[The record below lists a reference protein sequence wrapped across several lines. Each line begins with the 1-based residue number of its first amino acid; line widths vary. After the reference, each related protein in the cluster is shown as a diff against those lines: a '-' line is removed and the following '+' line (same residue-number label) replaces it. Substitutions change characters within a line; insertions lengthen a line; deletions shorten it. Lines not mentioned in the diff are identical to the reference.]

1 MSFGT
6 VKPDSQPIDE
16 LRHVQRILEAAERIR
31 DFLAITLPLEIV
43 TQENSAER
51 VAGQWLSRIQGLH
64 GADDFLLL
72 VQDYLQ
78 YLMANG
84 EPSQASDALSYY
96 FSGFLPNYG
105 VARTFVQMVYERQIW
120 PEIKAYLHRSGY
132 GDVQS
137 HVDNFDWKGG
147 QKKSDFEHGAWL
159 QILKN
164 EHERVVNL
172 SASKPI
178 LLAFQRPTLPDSI
191 TKSPTPPKV
200 FNPPP
205 VLELPP
211 INGNPPTIP
220 AAPRFRIPWSTLPK
234 WPIFLALLLTPKN
247 FSEEEQQ
254 KVRDIDDVWGRYRKD
269 GKLPVFNPKTQT
281 QTVDSNTTN
290 NDCKAQTA
298 ENQKNGAECENS
310 GYLIMEGALFYKR
323 LINPPKGKGLDG
335 LFEKLAPH
343 SLPVP
348 FPETIVKPS
357 PGKLI
362 FLPPTSKPP
371 AAQYD
376 YTGKPPQITYPKF
389 VVFEGKHIA
398 KPMDPQK
405 DEKGVLQEAKNR
417 LKNTCDGKQ
426 MGEDWTENR
435 IPNALKRDTASSPGE
450 RRNKEKEIL
459 RERYANWVF
468 VCLPSIGNQKIFT
481 LIDASSASGWEDLND
496 PKYKKLRQPRATG
509 PKTTF

>member
-6 VKPDSQPIDE
+6 VTPDSRPIDE
-16 LRHVQRILEAAERIR
+16 LRHIQKILEAAERIQH
-31 DFLAITLPLEIV
+31 FLAISLPVDAV
-43 TQENSAER
+43 TQGNAAER

-78 YLMANG
+78 HLMANG
-84 EPSQASDALSYY
+84 EATQASDALSYY

-105 VARTFVQMVYERQIW
+105 VARTFVQMVYERQTW
-120 PEIKAYLHRSGY
+120 PEIKAYLHHTGY
-132 GDVQS
+132 GDVQTHLDS
-137 HVDNFDWKGG
+137 FDWKAG
-147 QKKSDFEHGAWL
+147 QKKVNAEHKAWL
-159 QILKN
+159 EILQK
-164 EHERVVNL
+164 EHERVVTL
-172 SASKPI
+172 MSPQAI
-178 LLAFQRPTLPDSI
+178 LLASAQPVPLPSTPGAANDPHFPKPRPNLTVVRP
-191 TKSPTPPKV
+191 PPGVGTPPAAALR
-200 FNPPP
+200 PWWAG
-205 VLELPP
+205 L
-211 INGNPPTIP
+211 
-220 AAPRFRIPWSTLPK
+220 AAPVALGIV
-234 WPIFLALLLTPKN
+234 LLLTPGNIFQDNEKIA
-247 FSEEEQQ
+247 EQ
-254 KVRDIDDVWGRYRKD
+254 DDVWGKHRKK
-269 GKLPVFNPKTQT
+269 GQLPVYNPKVEP
-281 QTVDSNTTN
+281 QTVVSNTTN

-298 ENQKNGAECENS
+298 ENQKNGAQCENA
-310 GYLIMEGALFYKR
+310 GYLIMESALFYKR

-335 LFEKLAPH
+335 LFEKLTPQN
-343 SLPVP
+343 VP
-348 FPETIVKPS
+348 MIFPKTITTPS
-357 PGKLI
+357 PGKLV

-376 YTGKPPQITYPKF
+376 YLGKPPLLTYPKF

-435 IPNALKRDTASSPGE
+435 IPNALKRDTASSPVE

-481 LIDASSASGWEDLND
+481 LIDVSSASGWEDLND